1 MRRSGLGHAPI
12 LPYGVPMITIPR
24 TDLTI
29 YPLSL
34 GGNVFGW
41 TATKEESFKVL
52 DRFAELG
59 GNFIDTADAYSAWKE
74 GNIGGESE
82 SIIGEWMES
91 RGNRGEMIIATK
103 VAKLA
108 TRSGLAP
115 SNIASAAEDSLRRL
129 RTDYIDLYYA
139 HEDDEKVAQEE
150 YLSAFNNLV
159 KAGKVR
165 YLGASNFSAERLKS
179 AAEIAK
185 ENNLAPFVAL
195 QNHYNILERDEY
207 ETTMIPT
214 LQELEISSI
223 PYFGLA
229 RGFLT
234 GKYRK
239 GVTVDSVRAKGVEN
253 YQNDHGYE
261 TVDRLEKIAKEK
273 STSIS
278 SIALAWLRAQPT
290 VIAPIASARTT
301 EQLEEFTPVVGLS
314 DYELAELSA

>member
-1 MRRSGLGHAPI
+1 
-12 LPYGVPMITIPR
+12 MITIPR
-24 TDLTI
+24 TELTI

-41 TATKEESFKVL
+41 SATKEESFKVL

-59 GNFIDTADAYSAWKE
+59 GNFIDTADVYSAWKE
-74 GNIGGESE
+74 GNSGGESE

-91 RGNRGEMIIATK
+91 RGNRSSMIIATK
-103 VAKLA
+103 VAKLP
-108 TRSGLAP
+108 TKPGLAP
-115 SNIASAAEDSLRRL
+115 SNITSAVEDSLKRL

-150 YLSAFNNLV
+150 YLSTFDKLV
-159 KAGKVR
+159 REGKVR
-165 YLGASNFSAERLKS
+165 YLGASNFSAERLTS
-179 AAEIAK
+179 ATEIQTK
-185 ENNLAPFVAL
+185 ENLAPFIAL
-195 QNHYNILERDEY
+195 QNHYNILEREEY
-207 ETTMIPT
+207 ERTMIPV
-214 LQELEISSI
+214 LEKLEISSI

-239 GVTVDSVRAKGVEN
+239 GVTVDSIRAQGVEA
-253 YQNDHGYE
+253 YQNERGWSI
-261 TVDRLEKIAKEK
+261 VDRLEKIAKEK

-278 SIALAWLRAQPT
+278 SIALAWLRSQPT
-290 VIAPIASARTT
+290 VVAPIASARTT
-301 EQLEEFTPVVGLS
+301 EQLEEITPIVGLS

>member
-1 MRRSGLGHAPI
+1 
-12 LPYGVPMITIPR
+12 MITIPR

-74 GNIGGESE
+74 GNVGGESE

-108 TRSGLAP
+108 TRAGLAP

-165 YLGASNFSAERLKS
+165 HLGASNFSAERLKS
-179 AAEIAK
+179 SAQITK
-185 ENNLAPFVAL
+185 ENHFAPFVAL
-195 QNHYNILERDEY
+195 QNQYNILERDEY
-207 ETTMIPT
+207 ETIMIPT

-234 GKYRK
+234 GKYRR
-239 GVTVDSVRAKGVEN
+239 GVTVDSVRAKGVES

-261 TVDRLEKIAKEK
+261 TVDLLEKIAKDK
-273 STSIS
+273 ASSIS

-301 EQLEEFTPVVGLS
+301 EQLEEITPVVGLS